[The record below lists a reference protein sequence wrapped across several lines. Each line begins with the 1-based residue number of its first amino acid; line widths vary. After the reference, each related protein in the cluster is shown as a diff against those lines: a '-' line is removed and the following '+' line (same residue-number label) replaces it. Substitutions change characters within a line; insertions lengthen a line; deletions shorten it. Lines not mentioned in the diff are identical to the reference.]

1 MVATCTNDTAHVFVK
16 YVALFCGI
24 FASNLAFGCVFARM
38 DVNKYMLGTPV
49 RRMSTTT
56 LIAGQ
61 NVVPAVVFRFCNG

>member
-1 MVATCTNDTAHVFVK
+1 
-16 YVALFCGI
+16 
-24 FASNLAFGCVFARM
+24 M